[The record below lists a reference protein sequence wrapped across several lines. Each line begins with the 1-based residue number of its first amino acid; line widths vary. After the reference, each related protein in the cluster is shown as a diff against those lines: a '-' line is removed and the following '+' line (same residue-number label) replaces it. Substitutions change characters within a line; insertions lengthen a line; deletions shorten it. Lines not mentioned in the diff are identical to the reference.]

1 MGRLISDL
9 DVELCIET
17 SSNFRSAYFLHAVGE
32 HCRPRQQ
39 MKVVALTN
47 GMMMK
52 VGVEVSPTMYD
63 HTPDMY
69 RMRMP
74 TDSLFCSR
82 GQRSLFRAIWK

>member
-1 MGRLISDL
+1 MQGSKQPPYSVLACL
-9 DVELCIET
+9 NLQ
-17 SSNFRSAYFLHAVGE
+17 
-32 HCRPRQQ
+32 HCQWPLQTNAAG
-39 MKVVALTN
+39 VVANAGRVFTS